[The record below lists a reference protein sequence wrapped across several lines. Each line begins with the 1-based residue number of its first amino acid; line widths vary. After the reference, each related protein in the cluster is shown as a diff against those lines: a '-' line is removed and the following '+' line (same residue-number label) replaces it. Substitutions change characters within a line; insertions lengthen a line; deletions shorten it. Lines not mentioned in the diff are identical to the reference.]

1 MKNFF
6 KNLISRKEKQESSI
20 SNNSR
25 IDFEDLKLQ
34 NLFIDLIKTG
44 NDTVLRISEQKSGFE
59 MILDKEKSFLLS
71 VILQNYTADNNLEK
85 VIKALEEK
93 E

>member
-6 KNLISRKEKQESSI
+6 KNLISRKEKQKSSI

>member
-34 NLFIDLIKTG
+34 NLFVDLIKTG

>member
-6 KNLISRKEKQESSI
+6 KHLISRKENTKSSI
-20 SNNSR
+20 SNNSQ
-25 IDFEDLKLQ
+25 IEFEDLKLQ
-34 NLFIDLIKTG
+34 KFSIDLVKTG
-44 NDTVLRISEQKSGFE
+44 NELVLRLSESKSGFE
-59 MILDKEKSFLLS
+59 IILDKEKSFLLS

-85 VIKALEEK
+85 VLKVLEEK